1 MEDKFAT
8 YDAAYVLGALS
19 PADRRAFEEHLA
31 TCPAC
36 AESVAELAG
45 MPGLLARVPISEALD
60 ETPEE
65 PMPATLLPSLFDEVA
80 RKRRQRRWYAGGA
93 ILAAAAALI
102 VLLVMTIVPGTTTGS
117 GTRVEAGAKM
127 SAVIP
132 VPIHAT
138 ASIQNV
144 GWGSKITVHC
154 GYDPGNYGARK
165 YALTVTPKDT
175 SKPDQV
181 ATWMIQPGKDATVQG
196 SSSLHSADIASIAIT
211 SESGKPL
218 LRLNP

>member
-65 PMPATLLPSLFDEVA
+65 PMPATLLPGLFDEVA
-80 RKRRQRRWYAGGA
+80 RKRRQRRWYTGGG
-93 ILAAAAALI
+93 ILVAAACLI
-102 VLLVMTIVPGTTTGS
+102 VLLIVAIIPGTTPGS
-117 GTRVEAGAKM
+117 GTRIEAGTKM

-154 GYDPGNYGARK
+154 GYDPGKYGARK
-165 YALTVTPKDT
+165 YALTVTAKNAT
-175 SKPDQV
+175 RPDQV
-181 ATWMIQPGKDATVQG
+181 ATWMIEPGKDATVQG

-211 SESGKPL
+211 SDSGTPL
-218 LRLNP
+218 LQLKP